1 MIAASWA
8 TIILIGFILLYGV
21 LIPILDVKAKN
32 FMSLRW
38 AALVVI
44 MAMGV
49 GALLDFDHLSDD
61 CRKVILLGVVI
72 CVPIWIALR
81 TIEKLAMKGYV
92 GKITARKGD
101 ASVDIDLKGDDSCSS
116 KTQS

>member
-1 MIAASWA
+1 MIEPTSA
-8 TIILIGFILLYGV
+8 TIILIAFIVLYGV
-21 LIPILDVKAKN
+21 AIPILDVKAKN

-38 AALVVI
+38 ASLVVL

-101 ASVDIDLKGDDSCSS
+101 ASVDIDLKGDDSCNS

>member
-38 AALVVI
+38 SALVVLL
-44 MAMGV
+44 AMGV

-101 ASVDIDLKGDDSCSS
+101 ASVDIDLKGDDSCNS

>member
-1 MIAASWA
+1 MIEPTSA
-8 TIILIGFILLYGV
+8 TIVLIAFIVLYGV
-21 LIPILDVKAKN
+21 VIPILDVKAKN

-38 AALVVI
+38 ASLVVL

-72 CVPIWIALR
+72 CVPIWIGLR

-101 ASVDIDLKGDDSCSS
+101 AVVDIDLTESNSS
-116 KTQS
+116 NHKENE

>member
-1 MIAASWA
+1 MIAAGWA
-8 TIILIGFILLYGV
+8 TIILIGFIILYGV

-61 CRKVILLGVVI
+61 CRKIILLGVVI

-101 ASVDIDLKGDDSCSS
+101 ASVDIDLKGDDSCNS